1 MRCATPV
8 SDYVV
13 EIRYREP
20 TYEVRSGS
28 KDQPY
33 SWRYRISAGSEDEA
47 RAGALGQFAAL
58 AEVSSVGWVR
68 EVVGVRVLLSTG
80 APLA

>member
-20 TYEVRSGS
+20 TYEVRAGH
-28 KDQPY
+28 KDEPY
-33 SWRYRISAGSEDEA
+33 SWRYRISAGNEDEA
-47 RAGALGQFAAL
+47 RARALGQFAAL
-58 AEVSSVGWVR
+58 ADLSSVGWVR
-68 EVVGVRVLLSTG
+68 EVIGVTVLL
-80 APLA
+80 A